1 VGVIEG
7 ERLVVVVDLRHVRV
21 GEDVQQAVQLGAGF
35 QLQLAVLQFPAA
47 APDLL
52 VFPLLRIAD
61 AGLGFDV
68 VEPGVFHAL
77 AVGPHVLA
85 GHRTGV
91 ATDALV
97 QVEDEGE
104 LRSDFHFT
112 LLVGCV
118 KRLNPPPKTG
128 GLRWRTLQIC

>member
-1 VGVIEG
+1 MSG
-7 ERLVVVVDLRHVRV
+7 L
-21 GEDVQQAVQLGAGF
+21 AKMFSKPVQLGTGF
-35 QLQLAVLQFPAA
+35 QLQLAAFQFPAA
-47 APDLL
+47 APDFL

-61 AGLGFDV
+61 AGLRFDV
-68 VEPGVFHAL
+68 VEPGVFDAL
-77 AVGPHVLA
+77 AVGPDVLA
-85 GHRTGV
+85 GHRTGM

-118 KRLNPPPKTG
+118 
-128 GLRWRTLQIC
+128 LRTISSGAHGAPY